1 VLAALRL
8 ARAFLAP
15 CVTCL
20 LAVACHGSA
29 RMPITG
35 EPEAEPSGEPAT
47 PAAAARPPDEDAGA
61 DLAVQAKAEVFWA
74 PVGARLAL
82 VRRGAVLL
90 IDPARAREARAL
102 APRANAV
109 TQVVWADDAAL
120 LATSTEHGDLEVH
133 RADGTRLFVAATPV
147 DRLHAAAFS
156 HDSSLLAA
164 DWEDAQQRRKF
175 AVWDLTAAAPLPTTS
190 PEPTAG
196 GYWQLAFLP
205 DDQRLAGFD
214 PVAVTVWEARTGKV
228 TGGREF
234 DTGATS
240 PIALSR
246 DGRFAAVSLSQHALV
261 AWPLGGG
268 REYHL
273 DAAAGCADHLEGLR
287 FSPDGRVLTM
297 SSASGRVAA
306 WSLPSLSARSRWK
319 PARADHVV
327 GSLSDDGSLVVRVR
341 ADGRADVVD
350 VFTGRSLRA
359 LEGPLPRDADLLF
372 SGDGRWVAHGGAT
385 PAVWEIATGRRT
397 LL

>member
-1 VLAALRL
+1 
-8 ARAFLAP
+8 
-15 CVTCL
+15 
-20 LAVACHGSA
+20 
-29 RMPITG
+29 MPITG
-35 EPEAEPSGEPAT
+35 EPEAEPSAEPAV
-47 PAAAARPPDEDAGA
+47 PAAAARPPEEHASA
-61 DLAVQAKAEVFWA
+61 PPAAEAKAELFWA

-82 VRRGAVLL
+82 VRAGAVVLV
-90 IDPARAREARAL
+90 DPAHPRDVVAL
-102 APRANAV
+102 APKANAV

-120 LATSTEHGDLEVH
+120 YATSSEHGNLDVH
-133 RADGTRLFVAATPV
+133 RADGTRLFVAATEV

-175 AVWDLTAAAPLPTTS
+175 AVWDVTTGAPLPAATS

-196 GYWQLAFLP
+196 GYFQLAFLP
-205 DDQRLAGFD
+205 DDRRLAGFD
-214 PVAVTVWEARTGKV
+214 PVAVAVWEARTGKV

-261 AWPLGGG
+261 AWPIGGG
-268 REYHL
+268 REFHL

-306 WSLPSLSARSRWK
+306 WSLPSLSPRSRWK
-319 PARADHVV
+319 PARADREA
-327 GSLSDDGSLVVRVR
+327 GSLSDDGGLVVRVR
-341 ADGRADVVD
+341 ADGRADVAD

-359 LEGPLPRDADLLF
+359 LEGTFPRDADLRF
-372 SGDGRWVAHGGAT
+372 SADGRWVSQAGAT